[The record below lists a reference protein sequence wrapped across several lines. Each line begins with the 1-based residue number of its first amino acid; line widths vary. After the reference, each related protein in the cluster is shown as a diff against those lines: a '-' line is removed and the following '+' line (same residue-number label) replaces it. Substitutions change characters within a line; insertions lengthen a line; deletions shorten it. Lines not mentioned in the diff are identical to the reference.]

1 MAEESQDGQEKTEE
15 PSQRKLEKAREDG
28 KVVTSKEMFVFTSLV
43 AGLITALSIVAFGRQ
58 PLTNWGGLFMLD
70 ATTHIDSLILAHMD
84 YALWFLIHGT
94 IIFGLPIMIV
104 TILTQFGVGGIIFAP
119 KALAFKGSRIN
130 PLSGLKRMFSL
141 KALVELGKSILKV
154 AFLFGIGFV
163 VIVYLMP
170 GIIWFPNGTM
180 ANALNMMTSLIPS
193 LIGGLLI
200 GLFIIALLDYAWQR
214 YDFMKQ
220 MRMSRQDQKEEF
232 KQTDGSP
239 EVKAKIRRMQ
249 MEASANASKQREAL
263 AQVGEATAVITNP
276 THFAVAL
283 KYEVGSRGAPTV
295 LAMGRGIMAEQ
306 IIERAN
312 SAHVTVFQSPLLAR
326 ALFFTSEIGG
336 EISEALYNAV
346 AVVLAYIYRVDQ
358 GDVAER
364 PSIDVPRDLRF
375 PENGQLL
382 EEQFICRLDA
392 VMGHWVI

>member
-28 KVVTSKEMFVFTSLV
+28 KVVTSKEMFVFTSLA

-58 PLTNWGGLFMLD
+58 PLTNWGGLFTLD
-70 ATTHIDSLILAHMD
+70 AKTHIDSLILAHMD
-84 YALWFLIHGT
+84 YAQWFLIQGT

-104 TILTQFGVGGIIFAP
+104 TILTQFGVGGLIFAP

-130 PLSGLKRMFSL
+130 PLSGLKRMFSV

-154 AFLFGIGFV
+154 VFLFGIGFV
-163 VIVYLMP
+163 VIVYFMP
-170 GIIWFPNGTM
+170 GIVWFPNGTM

-200 GLFIIALLDYAWQR
+200 GLFIIAVLDFAWQR

-263 AQVGEATAVITNP
+263 SQVGEATAVITNP

-283 KYEVGSRGAPTV
+283 KYEVGSAGAPTV
-295 LAMGRGIMAEQ
+295 LAMGRGVMAEQ

-312 SAHVTVFQSPLLAR
+312 SANVNVFQSPLLAR

-364 PSIDVPRDLRF
+364 PSVDVPRDLRF
-375 PENGQLL
+375 SENGQLL
-382 EEQFICRLDA
+382 EE
-392 VMGHWVI
+392 

>member
-163 VIVYLMP
+163 VIVYFMP

-364 PSIDVPRDLRF
+364 PSIEVPRDLRF
-375 PENGQLL
+375 SENGQLL
-382 EEQFICRLDA
+382 EE
-392 VMGHWVI
+392 

>member
-28 KVVTSKEMFVFTSLV
+28 KVVTSKEMFVFTSLA

-58 PLTNWGGLFMLD
+58 PLTNWGGLFTLD
-70 ATTHIDSLILAHMD
+70 AKTHIDSLILAHMD
-84 YALWFLIHGT
+84 YALWFLIQGT

-104 TILTQFGVGGIIFAP
+104 TILTQFGVGGVIFAP
-119 KALAFKGSRIN
+119 KAVAFKGSRIN
-130 PLSGLKRMFSL
+130 PLSGLKRMFSV

-154 AFLFGIGFV
+154 VFLFGIGFV
-163 VIVYLMP
+163 VIVYFMP
-170 GIIWFPNGTM
+170 GIVWFPNGTM

-200 GLFIIALLDYAWQR
+200 GLFIIAVLDYAWQR

-232 KQTDGSP
+232 KQTEGSP

-263 AQVGEATAVITNP
+263 SQVGEATAVITNP

-283 KYEVGSRGAPTV
+283 KYEVGSAGAPTV
-295 LAMGRGIMAEQ
+295 LAMGRGVMAEQ

-312 SAHVTVFQSPLLAR
+312 NADVTVFQSPLLAR

-364 PSIDVPRDLRF
+364 PSVDVPRDLRF
-375 PENGQLL
+375 SENGQLL
-382 EEQFICRLDA
+382 EE
-392 VMGHWVI
+392 

>member
-28 KVVTSKEMFVFTSLV
+28 KVVTSKEMFVFTSLA

-58 PLTNWGGLFMLD
+58 PLTNWGGLFTLD
-70 ATTHIDSLILAHMD
+70 AKTHIDSLILAHMD
-84 YALWFLIHGT
+84 YAQWFLIQGT

-104 TILTQFGVGGIIFAP
+104 IILTQFSVGGLIFAP

-130 PLSGLKRMFSL
+130 PLSGLKRMFSI

-154 AFLFGIGFV
+154 VFLFGIGFV
-163 VIVYLMP
+163 VIVYFMP
-170 GIIWFPNGTM
+170 GIVWFPNGTM

-200 GLFIIALLDYAWQR
+200 GLLIIAVLDFAWQR

-263 AQVGEATAVITNP
+263 SQVGEATAVITNP

-283 KYEVGSRGAPTV
+283 KYEVGSAGAPTV
-295 LAMGRGIMAEQ
+295 LAMGRGVMAEQ

-312 SAHVTVFQSPLLAR
+312 SADVTVFQSPLLAR

-375 PENGQLL
+375 SENGQLL
-382 EEQFICRLDA
+382 EE
-392 VMGHWVI
+392 

>member
-28 KVVTSKEMFVFTSLV
+28 KVVTSKEMFVFTSLA

-58 PLTNWGGLFMLD
+58 PLTSWGGLFTLD
-70 ATTHIDSLILAHMD
+70 AKTHIDSLILAHMD
-84 YALWFLIHGT
+84 YALWFLIQGT

-104 TILTQFGVGGIIFAP
+104 TILTQFGVGGLIFAP
-119 KALAFKGSRIN
+119 KAVAFKGSRIN
-130 PLSGLKRMFSL
+130 PLSGLKRMFSV

-154 AFLFGIGFV
+154 VFLFGIGLV
-163 VIVYLMP
+163 VIVYFMP
-170 GIIWFPNGTM
+170 GIVWFPNGTM

-200 GLFIIALLDYAWQR
+200 GLFIIAVLDYAWQR

-232 KQTDGSP
+232 KQTEGSP

-263 AQVGEATAVITNP
+263 SQVGEATAVITNP

-283 KYEVGSRGAPTV
+283 KYEVGSAGAPTV
-295 LAMGRGIMAEQ
+295 LAMGRGVMAEQ

-312 SAHVTVFQSPLLAR
+312 NADVTVFQSPLLAR

-358 GDVAER
+358 GDVAEH
-364 PSIDVPRDLRF
+364 PSVDVPRDLRF
-375 PENGQLL
+375 SENGQLL
-382 EEQFICRLDA
+382 EE
-392 VMGHWVI
+392 

>member
-28 KVVTSKEMFVFTSLV
+28 KVVTSKEMFVFTGLA

-58 PLTNWGGLFMLD
+58 PLTNWGGLFTLD
-70 ATTHIDSLILAHMD
+70 AKTHIDSLILAHMD
-84 YALWFLIHGT
+84 YALWFLIQGT

-104 TILTQFGVGGIIFAP
+104 TILTQFGVGGLIFAP
-119 KALAFKGSRIN
+119 KAVAFKGSRIN
-130 PLSGLKRMFSL
+130 PLSGLKRMFSV

-154 AFLFGIGFV
+154 VFLFGIGFV
-163 VIVYLMP
+163 VIVYFMP
-170 GIIWFPNGTM
+170 GIVWFPNGTM

-200 GLFIIALLDYAWQR
+200 GLFIIAVLDYAWQR

-232 KQTDGSP
+232 KQTEGSP

-263 AQVGEATAVITNP
+263 SQVGEATAVITNP

-283 KYEVGSRGAPTV
+283 KYEVGSAGAPTV
-295 LAMGRGIMAEQ
+295 LAMGRGVMAEQ

-312 SAHVTVFQSPLLAR
+312 SADVTVFQSPLLAR

-364 PSIDVPRDLRF
+364 PSVDVPRDLRF
-375 PENGQLL
+375 SENGQLL
-382 EEQFICRLDA
+382 EE
-392 VMGHWVI
+392 

>member
-28 KVVTSKEMFVFTSLV
+28 KVVTSKEMFVFTSLA

-58 PLTNWGGLFMLD
+58 PLTNWGGLFTLD
-70 ATTHIDSLILAHMD
+70 AKTHIDSLILAHMD
-84 YALWFLIHGT
+84 YAQWFLIQGI

-119 KALAFKGSRIN
+119 KAVAFKGSRIN
-130 PLSGLKRMFSL
+130 PLSGLKRMFSV

-154 AFLFGIGFV
+154 VFLFGIGFV
-163 VIVYLMP
+163 VIVYFMP
-170 GIIWFPNGTM
+170 GIVWFPNGTM

-200 GLFIIALLDYAWQR
+200 GLFIIAVLDFAWQR

-263 AQVGEATAVITNP
+263 SQVGEATAVITNP

-283 KYEVGSRGAPTV
+283 KYEVGSAGAPTV
-295 LAMGRGIMAEQ
+295 LAMGRGVMAEQ

-312 SAHVTVFQSPLLAR
+312 IAEVTVFQSPLLAR

-364 PSIDVPRDLRF
+364 PSVDVPRDLRF
-375 PENGQLL
+375 SENGQLL
-382 EEQFICRLDA
+382 EE
-392 VMGHWVI
+392 

>member
-1 MAEESQDGQEKTEE
+1 MAEERQDGQEKTEE

-28 KVVTSKEMFVFTSLV
+28 KVVTSKEMFVFTSLA

-58 PLTNWGGLFMLD
+58 PLTNWGGLFTLD
-70 ATTHIDSLILAHMD
+70 AKTHIDSLILAHMD
-84 YALWFLIHGT
+84 YAQWFLIQGT

-104 TILTQFGVGGIIFAP
+104 IILTQFGVGGLIFAP

-130 PLSGLKRMFSL
+130 PLSGLKRMFSV

-154 AFLFGIGFV
+154 VFLFGIGFV
-163 VIVYLMP
+163 VIVYFMP
-170 GIIWFPNGTM
+170 GIVWFPNGTM

-200 GLFIIALLDYAWQR
+200 GLFIIAVLDFAWQR

-220 MRMSRQDQKEEF
+220 MRMSRQEQKEEF
-232 KQTDGSP
+232 KQTEGSP

-263 AQVGEATAVITNP
+263 SQVGEATAVITNP

-283 KYEVGSRGAPTV
+283 KYEVGSAGAPTV
-295 LAMGRGIMAEQ
+295 LAMGRGVMAEQ

-312 SAHVTVFQSPLLAR
+312 SADVTVFQSPLLAR
-326 ALFFTSEIGG
+326 ALFFTSELGG

-364 PSIDVPRDLRF
+364 PSVDVPRDLRF
-375 PENGQLL
+375 SENGQLL
-382 EEQFICRLDA
+382 EE
-392 VMGHWVI
+392 

>member
-28 KVVTSKEMFVFTSLV
+28 KVVTSKEMFVFTSLA

-58 PLTNWGGLFMLD
+58 PLTNWGGLFTLD
-70 ATTHIDSLILAHMD
+70 AKTHIESLILAHMD
-84 YALWFLIHGT
+84 YAQWFLIQGT

-104 TILTQFGVGGIIFAP
+104 TILTQFGVGGLIFAP
-119 KALAFKGSRIN
+119 KAVAFKGSRIN
-130 PLSGLKRMFSL
+130 PLSGLRRMFSV

-154 AFLFGIGFV
+154 VFLFGIGFV
-163 VIVYLMP
+163 VIVYFMP
-170 GIIWFPNGTM
+170 GIVWFPNGTM

-200 GLFIIALLDYAWQR
+200 GLFIIAVLDFAWQR

-263 AQVGEATAVITNP
+263 SQVGEATAVITNP

-283 KYEVGSRGAPTV
+283 KYEVGSAGAPTV
-295 LAMGRGIMAEQ
+295 LAMGRGVMAEQ

-312 SAHVTVFQSPLLAR
+312 NANVTVFQSPLLAR

-364 PSIDVPRDLRF
+364 PSVDVPRDLRF
-375 PENGQLL
+375 SENGQLL
-382 EEQFICRLDA
+382 EE
-392 VMGHWVI
+392 

>member
-28 KVVTSKEMFVFTSLV
+28 KVVTSKEMFVFTSLA

-58 PLTNWGGLFMLD
+58 PLTSWGGLFTLD
-70 ATTHIDSLILAHMD
+70 AKTHIDSLILAHMD
-84 YALWFLIHGT
+84 YALWFLIQGT

-104 TILTQFGVGGIIFAP
+104 TILTQFGVGGLIFAP
-119 KALAFKGSRIN
+119 KAVAFKGSRIN
-130 PLSGLKRMFSL
+130 PLSGLKRMFSV

-154 AFLFGIGFV
+154 VFLFGIGLV
-163 VIVYLMP
+163 VIVYFMP
-170 GIIWFPNGTM
+170 GIVWFPNGTM

-200 GLFIIALLDYAWQR
+200 GLFIIAVLDYAWQR

-232 KQTDGSP
+232 KQTEGSP

-263 AQVGEATAVITNP
+263 SQVGEATAVITNP

-283 KYEVGSRGAPTV
+283 KYEVGSAGAPTV
-295 LAMGRGIMAEQ
+295 LAMGRGVMAEQ

-312 SAHVTVFQSPLLAR
+312 NADVTVFQSPLLAR

-364 PSIDVPRDLRF
+364 PSVDVPRDLRF
-375 PENGQLL
+375 SENGQLL
-382 EEQFICRLDA
+382 EE
-392 VMGHWVI
+392 

>member
-28 KVVTSKEMFVFTSLV
+28 KVVTSKEMFVFTSLA

-58 PLTNWGGLFMLD
+58 PLTSWGGLFTLD
-70 ATTHIDSLILAHMD
+70 AKTHIDSLILAHMD
-84 YALWFLIHGT
+84 YALWFLIQGT

-104 TILTQFGVGGIIFAP
+104 TILTQFGVGGLIFAP
-119 KALAFKGSRIN
+119 KAAAFKGSRIN
-130 PLSGLKRMFSL
+130 PLSGLKRMFSV

-154 AFLFGIGFV
+154 VFLFGIGLV
-163 VIVYLMP
+163 VIVYFMP
-170 GIIWFPNGTM
+170 GIVWFPNGTM

-200 GLFIIALLDYAWQR
+200 GLFIIAVLDYAWQR

-232 KQTDGSP
+232 KQTEGSP

-263 AQVGEATAVITNP
+263 SQVGEATAVITNP

-283 KYEVGSRGAPTV
+283 KYEVGSAGAPTV
-295 LAMGRGIMAEQ
+295 LAMGRGVMAEQ

-312 SAHVTVFQSPLLAR
+312 GADVTVFQSPSLAR

-336 EISEALYNAV
+336 EISEALYSAV

-364 PSIDVPRDLRF
+364 PNVDVPRDLRF
-375 PENGQLL
+375 SENGQLL
-382 EEQFICRLDA
+382 EE
-392 VMGHWVI
+392 

>member
-28 KVVTSKEMFVFTSLV
+28 KVVTSKEMFVFTSLA

-58 PLTNWGGLFMLD
+58 PLTNWGGLFMLN

-163 VIVYLMP
+163 VIVYFMP

-375 PENGQLL
+375 SENGQLL
-382 EEQFICRLDA
+382 QE
-392 VMGHWVI
+392 

>member
-28 KVVTSKEMFVFTSLV
+28 KVVTSKEMFVFTSLT
-43 AGLITALSIVAFGRQ
+43 AGLITALAIMAFGRQ
-58 PLTNWGGLFMLD
+58 PLTNWGGLFTLE
-70 ATTHIDSLILAHMD
+70 AKTHIDSLILAHMD
-84 YALWFLIHGT
+84 YALWFLIQGT

-104 TILTQFGVGGIIFAP
+104 TILTQFGVGGLIFAP
-119 KALAFKGSRIN
+119 KAVAFKGSRIN

-154 AFLFGIGFV
+154 IFLFGIGFV
-163 VIVYLMP
+163 VIVYFMP
-170 GIIWFPNGTM
+170 GIVWFPNGTM

-200 GLFIIALLDYAWQR
+200 GLFIIAVLDFAWQR

-232 KQTDGSP
+232 KQTEGSP

-263 AQVGEATAVITNP
+263 SQVGEATAVITNP

-283 KYEVGSRGAPTV
+283 KYEVGSAGAPTV
-295 LAMGRGIMAEQ
+295 LAMGRGVMAEQ

-312 SAHVTVFQSPLLAR
+312 GADVTVFQSPLLAR

-336 EISEALYNAV
+336 EISEALYSAV

-364 PSIDVPRDLRF
+364 PNVDVPRDLRF
-375 PENGQLL
+375 SENGQLL
-382 EEQFICRLDA
+382 EE
-392 VMGHWVI
+392 

>member
-28 KVVTSKEMFVFTSLV
+28 KVVTSKEMFVFTSLA

-58 PLTNWGGLFMLD
+58 PLTNWGGLFTLD
-70 ATTHIDSLILAHMD
+70 AKTHIDSLILAHMD
-84 YALWFLIHGT
+84 YAQWFLIQGT

-104 TILTQFGVGGIIFAP
+104 TILTQFGVGGLIFAP

-130 PLSGLKRMFSL
+130 PLSGLKRMFSV

-154 AFLFGIGFV
+154 VFLFGIGFV
-163 VIVYLMP
+163 VIVYFMP
-170 GIIWFPNGTM
+170 GIVWFPNGTM

-200 GLFIIALLDYAWQR
+200 GLFIIAVLDFAWQR

-263 AQVGEATAVITNP
+263 SQVGEATAVITNP

-283 KYEVGSRGAPTV
+283 KYEVGSAGAPTV
-295 LAMGRGIMAEQ
+295 LAMGRGVMAEQ

-312 SAHVTVFQSPLLAR
+312 SADVTVFQSPLLAR

-364 PSIDVPRDLRF
+364 PSVDVPRDLRF
-375 PENGQLL
+375 SENGQLL
-382 EEQFICRLDA
+382 EE
-392 VMGHWVI
+392 

>member
-28 KVVTSKEMFVFTSLV
+28 KVVTSKEMFVFTSLA

-58 PLTNWGGLFMLD
+58 PLTNWGGLFTLD
-70 ATTHIDSLILAHMD
+70 AKTHIDSLILAHMD
-84 YALWFLIHGT
+84 YAQWFLIQGT

-104 TILTQFGVGGIIFAP
+104 TILTQFGIGGLIFAP

-130 PLSGLKRMFSL
+130 PLSGLKRMFSV

-154 AFLFGIGFV
+154 VFLFGIGFV
-163 VIVYLMP
+163 VIVYFMP
-170 GIIWFPNGTM
+170 GIVWFPNGTM

-200 GLFIIALLDYAWQR
+200 GLFIIAVLDFAWQR

-263 AQVGEATAVITNP
+263 SQVGEATAVITNP

-283 KYEVGSRGAPTV
+283 KYEVGSAGAPTV
-295 LAMGRGIMAEQ
+295 LAMGRGVMAEQ

-312 SAHVTVFQSPLLAR
+312 SADVTVFQSPLLAR

-364 PSIDVPRDLRF
+364 PSVDVPRDLRF
-375 PENGQLL
+375 SENGQLL
-382 EEQFICRLDA
+382 EE
-392 VMGHWVI
+392 

>member
-28 KVVTSKEMFVFTSLV
+28 KVVSSKEMFVFTSLA

-58 PLTNWGGLFMLD
+58 PLTNWGGLFTLD
-70 ATTHIDSLILAHMD
+70 AKTHIDSLILAHMD
-84 YALWFLIHGT
+84 YAQWFLIQGT

-104 TILTQFGVGGIIFAP
+104 TILTQFGVGGLIFAP
-119 KALAFKGSRIN
+119 KAVAFKGSRIN
-130 PLSGLKRMFSL
+130 PLSGLKRMFSV

-154 AFLFGIGFV
+154 VFLFGIGFV
-163 VIVYLMP
+163 VIVYFMP
-170 GIIWFPNGTM
+170 GIVWFPNGTM

-200 GLFIIALLDYAWQR
+200 GLFIIAVLDFAWQR

-263 AQVGEATAVITNP
+263 SQVGEATAVITNP

-283 KYEVGSRGAPTV
+283 KYEVGSAGAPTV
-295 LAMGRGIMAEQ
+295 LAMGRGVMAEQ
-306 IIERAN
+306 IIERAT
-312 SAHVTVFQSPLLAR
+312 SADVTVFQSPLLAR

-364 PSIDVPRDLRF
+364 PSVDVPRDLRF
-375 PENGQLL
+375 SENGQLL
-382 EEQFICRLDA
+382 EE
-392 VMGHWVI
+392 

>member
-28 KVVTSKEMFVFTSLV
+28 KVVTSKEMFVFTSLT
-43 AGLITALSIVAFGRQ
+43 AGLITALAIMAFGRQ
-58 PLTNWGGLFMLD
+58 PLTNWGGLFTLE
-70 ATTHIDSLILAHMD
+70 AKTHIDSLILAHMD
-84 YALWFLIHGT
+84 YALWFLIQGT

-104 TILTQFGVGGIIFAP
+104 TILTQFGVGGLIFAP
-119 KALAFKGSRIN
+119 KAVAFKGSRIN

-154 AFLFGIGFV
+154 VFLFGIGFV
-163 VIVYLMP
+163 VIVYFMP
-170 GIIWFPNGTM
+170 GIVWFPNGTM

-200 GLFIIALLDYAWQR
+200 GLFIIAVLDFAWQR

-232 KQTDGSP
+232 KQTEGSP

-263 AQVGEATAVITNP
+263 SQVGEATAVITNP

-283 KYEVGSRGAPTV
+283 KYEVGSAGAPTV
-295 LAMGRGIMAEQ
+295 LAMGRGVMAEQ

-312 SAHVTVFQSPLLAR
+312 GADVTVFQSPLLAR

-336 EISEALYNAV
+336 EISEALYSAV

-364 PSIDVPRDLRF
+364 PNVDVPRDLRF
-375 PENGQLL
+375 SENGQLL
-382 EEQFICRLDA
+382 EE
-392 VMGHWVI
+392 

>member
-1 MAEESQDGQEKTEE
+1 MAEESQDSQEKTEE

-28 KVVTSKEMFVFTSLV
+28 KVVTSKEMFVFTGLA

-58 PLTNWGGLFMLD
+58 PLTNWGGLFTLD
-70 ATTHIDSLILAHMD
+70 AKTHIDSLILAHMD
-84 YALWFLIHGT
+84 YALWFLIQGT

-104 TILTQFGVGGIIFAP
+104 TILTQFGVGGLIFAP
-119 KALAFKGSRIN
+119 KAVAFKGSRIN
-130 PLSGLKRMFSL
+130 PISGLKRMFSV

-154 AFLFGIGFV
+154 VFLFGIGFV
-163 VIVYLMP
+163 VIVYFMP

-200 GLFIIALLDYAWQR
+200 GLFIIAVLDFAWQR
-214 YDFMKQ
+214 YDFMRQ
-220 MRMSRQDQKEEF
+220 MRMSRRDQKEEF
-232 KQTDGSP
+232 KQTEGSP

-249 MEASANASKQREAL
+249 MEASANATKQREAL
-263 AQVGEATAVITNP
+263 SQVGEATAVITNP

-283 KYEVGSRGAPTV
+283 KYHVGSAGAPTV
-295 LAMGRGIMAEQ
+295 LAMGRGVIAEQ

-312 SAHVTVFQSPLLAR
+312 SADVTVFQSPLLAR

-364 PSIDVPRDLRF
+364 PSVDVPRDLRF
-375 PENGQLL
+375 SENGQLL
-382 EEQFICRLDA
+382 EE
-392 VMGHWVI
+392 

>member
-28 KVVTSKEMFVFTSLV
+28 KVVTSKEMFVFTSLA

-58 PLTNWGGLFMLD
+58 PLTNWGGLFTLD
-70 ATTHIDSLILAHMD
+70 AKTHIDSLILAHMD
-84 YALWFLIHGT
+84 YAQWFLIQGT

-104 TILTQFGVGGIIFAP
+104 IILTQFGVGGLIFAP

-130 PLSGLKRMFSL
+130 PLSGLKRMFSV

-154 AFLFGIGFV
+154 VFLFGIGFV
-163 VIVYLMP
+163 VIVYFMP
-170 GIIWFPNGTM
+170 GIVWFPNGTM

-200 GLFIIALLDYAWQR
+200 GLFIIAVLDFAWQR

-220 MRMSRQDQKEEF
+220 MRMSRQEQKEEF
-232 KQTDGSP
+232 KQTEGSP

-263 AQVGEATAVITNP
+263 SQVGEATAVITNP

-283 KYEVGSRGAPTV
+283 KYEVGSAGAPTV
-295 LAMGRGIMAEQ
+295 LAMGRGVMAEQ

-312 SAHVTVFQSPLLAR
+312 SADVTVFQSPLLAR

-364 PSIDVPRDLRF
+364 PSVDVPRDLRF
-375 PENGQLL
+375 SENGQLL
-382 EEQFICRLDA
+382 EE
-392 VMGHWVI
+392 

>member
-28 KVVTSKEMFVFTSLV
+28 KVVTSKEMFVFTSLA

-58 PLTNWGGLFMLD
+58 PLTNWGGLFTLD
-70 ATTHIDSLILAHMD
+70 AKTHIDSLILAHMD
-84 YALWFLIHGT
+84 YAQWFLIQGT

-104 TILTQFGVGGIIFAP
+104 TILTQFGVGGLIFAP

-130 PLSGLKRMFSL
+130 PLSGLKRMFSV

-154 AFLFGIGFV
+154 VFLFGIGFV
-163 VIVYLMP
+163 VIVYFMP
-170 GIIWFPNGTM
+170 GIVWFPNGTM

-200 GLFIIALLDYAWQR
+200 GLFIIAVLDFAWQR

-232 KQTDGSP
+232 KQTEGSP

-263 AQVGEATAVITNP
+263 SQVGEATAVITNP

-283 KYEVGSRGAPTV
+283 KYEVGSAGAPTV
-295 LAMGRGIMAEQ
+295 LAMGRGVMAEQ

-312 SAHVTVFQSPLLAR
+312 SADVTVFQSPLLAR

-364 PSIDVPRDLRF
+364 PSVDVPRDLRF
-375 PENGQLL
+375 SENGQLL
-382 EEQFICRLDA
+382 EE
-392 VMGHWVI
+392 

>member
-28 KVVTSKEMFVFTSLV
+28 KVVTSKEMFVFTSLA

-58 PLTNWGGLFMLD
+58 PLTNWGGLFTLD
-70 ATTHIDSLILAHMD
+70 AKTHIDSLILAHMD
-84 YALWFLIHGT
+84 YAQWFLIQGI

-119 KALAFKGSRIN
+119 KAVAFKGSRIN
-130 PLSGLKRMFSL
+130 PLSGLKRMFSV

-154 AFLFGIGFV
+154 VFLFGIGFV
-163 VIVYLMP
+163 VIVYFMP
-170 GIIWFPNGTM
+170 GIVWFPNGTM

-200 GLFIIALLDYAWQR
+200 GLFIIAVLDFAWQR

-232 KQTDGSP
+232 KQTEGSP

-263 AQVGEATAVITNP
+263 SQVGEATAVITNP

-283 KYEVGSRGAPTV
+283 KYEVGSAGAPTV
-295 LAMGRGIMAEQ
+295 LAMGRGVMAEQ

-312 SAHVTVFQSPLLAR
+312 IAEVTVFQSPLLAR

-364 PSIDVPRDLRF
+364 PSVDVPRDLRF
-375 PENGQLL
+375 SENGQLL
-382 EEQFICRLDA
+382 EE
-392 VMGHWVI
+392 

>member
-28 KVVTSKEMFVFTSLV
+28 KVVTSKEMFVFTSLA

-58 PLTNWGGLFMLD
+58 PLTNWGGLFTLD
-70 ATTHIDSLILAHMD
+70 AKTHIDSLILAHMD
-84 YALWFLIHGT
+84 YAQWFLIQGT

-104 TILTQFGVGGIIFAP
+104 TILTQFGVGGVIFAP
-119 KALAFKGSRIN
+119 KAVAFKGSRIN
-130 PLSGLKRMFSL
+130 PLSGLKRMFSV

-154 AFLFGIGFV
+154 VFLFGIGFV
-163 VIVYLMP
+163 VIVYFMP
-170 GIIWFPNGTM
+170 GIVWFPNGTM

-200 GLFIIALLDYAWQR
+200 GLFIIAVLDYAWQR

-232 KQTDGSP
+232 KQTEGSP

-263 AQVGEATAVITNP
+263 SQVGEATAVITNP

-283 KYEVGSRGAPTV
+283 KYEVGSAGAPTV
-295 LAMGRGIMAEQ
+295 LAMGRGVMAEQ

-312 SAHVTVFQSPLLAR
+312 NADVTVFQSPLLAR

-364 PSIDVPRDLRF
+364 PSVDVPRDLRF
-375 PENGQLL
+375 SENGQLL
-382 EEQFICRLDA
+382 EE
-392 VMGHWVI
+392 

>member
-28 KVVTSKEMFVFTSLV
+28 KVVTSKEMFVFTSLA

-58 PLTNWGGLFMLD
+58 PLTSWGGLFTLD
-70 ATTHIDSLILAHMD
+70 AKTHIDSLILAHMD
-84 YALWFLIHGT
+84 YALWFLIQGT

-104 TILTQFGVGGIIFAP
+104 TILTQFGVGGLIFAP
-119 KALAFKGSRIN
+119 KAVAFKGSRIN
-130 PLSGLKRMFSL
+130 PLSGLKRMFSV

-154 AFLFGIGFV
+154 VFLFGIGLV
-163 VIVYLMP
+163 VIVYFMP
-170 GIIWFPNGTM
+170 GIVWFPNGTM

-200 GLFIIALLDYAWQR
+200 GLFIIAVLDYAWQR

-232 KQTDGSP
+232 KQTEGSP

-263 AQVGEATAVITNP
+263 SQVGEATAVITNP

-283 KYEVGSRGAPTV
+283 KYEVGSAGAPTV
-295 LAMGRGIMAEQ
+295 LAMGRGVMAEQ

-312 SAHVTVFQSPLLAR
+312 SADVTVFQSPLLAR

-364 PSIDVPRDLRF
+364 PSVDVPRDLRF
-375 PENGQLL
+375 SENGQLL
-382 EEQFICRLDA
+382 EE
-392 VMGHWVI
+392 

>member
-28 KVVTSKEMFVFTSLV
+28 KVVTSKEMFVFTSLA

-58 PLTNWGGLFMLD
+58 PLTSWGGLFTLD
-70 ATTHIDSLILAHMD
+70 AKTHIDSLILAHMD
-84 YALWFLIHGT
+84 YALWFLIQGT

-104 TILTQFGVGGIIFAP
+104 TILTQFGVGGVIFAP
-119 KALAFKGSRIN
+119 KAVAFKGSRIN
-130 PLSGLKRMFSL
+130 PLSGLKRMFSV

-154 AFLFGIGFV
+154 VFLFGIGFV
-163 VIVYLMP
+163 VIVYFMP
-170 GIIWFPNGTM
+170 GIVWFPNGTM

-200 GLFIIALLDYAWQR
+200 GLFIIAVLDYAWQR

-232 KQTDGSP
+232 KQTEGSP

-263 AQVGEATAVITNP
+263 SQVGEATAVITNP

-283 KYEVGSRGAPTV
+283 KYEVGSAGAPTV
-295 LAMGRGIMAEQ
+295 LAMGRGVMAEQ

-312 SAHVTVFQSPLLAR
+312 NADVTVFQSPLLAR

-364 PSIDVPRDLRF
+364 PSVDVPRDLRF
-375 PENGQLL
+375 SENGQLL
-382 EEQFICRLDA
+382 EE
-392 VMGHWVI
+392 

>member
-28 KVVTSKEMFVFTSLV
+28 KVVTSKEMFVFTSLA

-58 PLTNWGGLFMLD
+58 PLTSWGGLFTLD
-70 ATTHIDSLILAHMD
+70 AKTHIDSLILAHMD
-84 YALWFLIHGT
+84 YALWFLIQGT

-104 TILTQFGVGGIIFAP
+104 TILTQFGVGGLIFAP
-119 KALAFKGSRIN
+119 KAVAFKGSRIN
-130 PLSGLKRMFSL
+130 PLSGLKRMFSV

-154 AFLFGIGFV
+154 VFLFGIGFV
-163 VIVYLMP
+163 VIVYFMP
-170 GIIWFPNGTM
+170 GIVWFPNGTM

-200 GLFIIALLDYAWQR
+200 GLFIIAVLDYAWQR

-232 KQTDGSP
+232 KQTEGSP

-263 AQVGEATAVITNP
+263 SQVGEATAVITNP

-283 KYEVGSRGAPTV
+283 KYEVGSAGAPTV
-295 LAMGRGIMAEQ
+295 LAMGRGVMAEQ

-312 SAHVTVFQSPLLAR
+312 KADVTVFQSPLLAR

-364 PSIDVPRDLRF
+364 PSVDVPRDLRF
-375 PENGQLL
+375 SENGQLL
-382 EEQFICRLDA
+382 EE
-392 VMGHWVI
+392 

>member
-28 KVVTSKEMFVFTSLV
+28 KVVTSKEMFVFTSLA

-58 PLTNWGGLFMLD
+58 PLTNWGGLFTLD
-70 ATTHIDSLILAHMD
+70 AKTHIDSLILAHMD
-84 YALWFLIHGT
+84 YAQWFLIQGT

-104 TILTQFGVGGIIFAP
+104 TILTQFGVGGLIFAP
-119 KALAFKGSRIN
+119 KAVAFKGSRIN
-130 PLSGLKRMFSL
+130 PLSGLKRMFSV

-154 AFLFGIGFV
+154 VFLFGIGFV
-163 VIVYLMP
+163 VIVYFMP
-170 GIIWFPNGTM
+170 GIVWFPNGTM

-200 GLFIIALLDYAWQR
+200 GLFIIAILDFAWQR

-232 KQTDGSP
+232 KQTEGSP

-263 AQVGEATAVITNP
+263 SQVGEATAVITNP

-283 KYEVGSRGAPTV
+283 KYEVGSAGAPTV
-295 LAMGRGIMAEQ
+295 LAMGRGVMAEQ

-312 SAHVTVFQSPLLAR
+312 SADVTVFQSPLLAR

-364 PSIDVPRDLRF
+364 PSVDVPSDLRF
-375 PENGQLL
+375 SENGQLL
-382 EEQFICRLDA
+382 EE
-392 VMGHWVI
+392 

>member
-28 KVVTSKEMFVFTSLV
+28 KVVTSKEMFVFTSLA

-58 PLTNWGGLFMLD
+58 PLTNWGGLFTLD
-70 ATTHIDSLILAHMD
+70 AKTHIDSLILAHMD
-84 YALWFLIHGT
+84 YALWFLIQGT

-104 TILTQFGVGGIIFAP
+104 TILTQFGVGGLIFAP
-119 KALAFKGSRIN
+119 KAVAFKGSRIN
-130 PLSGLKRMFSL
+130 PLSGLKRMFSV

-154 AFLFGIGFV
+154 VFLFGIGFV
-163 VIVYLMP
+163 VIVYFMP
-170 GIIWFPNGTM
+170 GIVWFPNGTM

-200 GLFIIALLDYAWQR
+200 GLFIIAVLDYAWQR

-232 KQTDGSP
+232 KQTEGSP
-239 EVKAKIRRMQ
+239 EVKAKIRCMQ

-263 AQVGEATAVITNP
+263 SQVGEATAVITNP

-283 KYEVGSRGAPTV
+283 KYEVGSAGAPTV
-295 LAMGRGIMAEQ
+295 LAMGRGVMAEQ

-312 SAHVTVFQSPLLAR
+312 SADVTVFQSPLLAR

-364 PSIDVPRDLRF
+364 PSVDVPRDLRF
-375 PENGQLL
+375 SENGQLL
-382 EEQFICRLDA
+382 EE
-392 VMGHWVI
+392 

>member
-28 KVVTSKEMFVFTSLV
+28 KVVTSKEMFVFTSLA

-58 PLTNWGGLFMLD
+58 PLTNWGGLFTLD
-70 ATTHIDSLILAHMD
+70 AKTHIDSLILAHMD
-84 YALWFLIHGT
+84 YAQWFLIQGT

-104 TILTQFGVGGIIFAP
+104 IILTQFSVGGLIFAP

-130 PLSGLKRMFSL
+130 PLSGLKRMFSV

-154 AFLFGIGFV
+154 VFLFGIGFV
-163 VIVYLMP
+163 VIVYFMP
-170 GIIWFPNGTM
+170 GIVWFPNGTM

-200 GLFIIALLDYAWQR
+200 GLFIIAILDFAWQR

-232 KQTDGSP
+232 KQTEGSP

-263 AQVGEATAVITNP
+263 SQVGEATAVITNP

-283 KYEVGSRGAPTV
+283 KYEVGSAGAPTV
-295 LAMGRGIMAEQ
+295 LAMGRGVMAEQ

-312 SAHVTVFQSPLLAR
+312 SADVTVFQSPLLAR

-364 PSIDVPRDLRF
+364 PSVDVPRDLRF
-375 PENGQLL
+375 SENGQLL
-382 EEQFICRLDA
+382 EE
-392 VMGHWVI
+392 

>member
-1 MAEESQDGQEKTEE
+1 MAEESQDSQEKTEE

-28 KVVTSKEMFVFTSLV
+28 KVVTSKEMFVFTSLA

-58 PLTNWGGLFMLD
+58 PLTNWGGLFTLD
-70 ATTHIDSLILAHMD
+70 AKTHIDSLILAHMD
-84 YALWFLIHGT
+84 YALWFLIQGT

-104 TILTQFGVGGIIFAP
+104 TILTQFGVGGLIFAP
-119 KALAFKGSRIN
+119 KAVAFKGSRIN
-130 PLSGLKRMFSL
+130 PLSGLKRMFSV

-154 AFLFGIGFV
+154 VFLFGIGFV
-163 VIVYLMP
+163 VIVYFMP
-170 GIIWFPNGTM
+170 GIVWFPNGTM

-200 GLFIIALLDYAWQR
+200 GLFIIAVLDYAWQR

-232 KQTDGSP
+232 KQTEGSP

-263 AQVGEATAVITNP
+263 SQVGEATAVITNP

-283 KYEVGSRGAPTV
+283 KYEVGSAGAPTV
-295 LAMGRGIMAEQ
+295 LAMGRGVMAEQ

-312 SAHVTVFQSPLLAR
+312 NADVTVFQSPLLAR

-364 PSIDVPRDLRF
+364 PSVDVPRDLRF
-375 PENGQLL
+375 SENGQLL
-382 EEQFICRLDA
+382 EE
-392 VMGHWVI
+392 

>member
-28 KVVTSKEMFVFTSLV
+28 KVVTSKEMFVFTSLA
-43 AGLITALSIVAFGRQ
+43 AGVITALSIVAFGRQ
-58 PLTNWGGLFMLD
+58 PLTKWGGLFTLD
-70 ATTHIDSLILAHMD
+70 AKTHIDSLILAHMD
-84 YALWFLIHGT
+84 YALWFLIQGT

-104 TILTQFGVGGIIFAP
+104 TILTQFGVGGLIFAP
-119 KALAFKGSRIN
+119 KAVAFKGSRIN
-130 PLSGLKRMFSL
+130 PLSGLKRMFSV

-154 AFLFGIGFV
+154 VFLFGIGFV
-163 VIVYLMP
+163 VIVYFMP
-170 GIIWFPNGTM
+170 GIVWFPNGTM

-200 GLFIIALLDYAWQR
+200 GLFIIAVLDFAWQR

-232 KQTDGSP
+232 KQTEGSP

-263 AQVGEATAVITNP
+263 SQVGEATAVITNP

-283 KYEVGSRGAPTV
+283 KYEVGSAGAPTV
-295 LAMGRGIMAEQ
+295 LAMGRGVMAEQ

-312 SAHVTVFQSPLLAR
+312 SADVTVFQSPLLAR
-326 ALFFTSEIGG
+326 ALFFTSEIGA

-364 PSIDVPRDLRF
+364 PSVDVPRDLRF
-375 PENGQLL
+375 SENGQLL
-382 EEQFICRLDA
+382 EE
-392 VMGHWVI
+392 

>member
-28 KVVTSKEMFVFTSLV
+28 NVVTSKEMFVFTSLA

-58 PLTNWGGLFMLD
+58 PLTNWGGLFTLD
-70 ATTHIDSLILAHMD
+70 AKTHIDSLILAHMD
-84 YALWFLIHGT
+84 YALWFLIQGT

-104 TILTQFGVGGIIFAP
+104 TILTQFGVGGLIFAP
-119 KALAFKGSRIN
+119 KAVAFKGSRIN
-130 PLSGLKRMFSL
+130 PLSGLKRMFSV

-154 AFLFGIGFV
+154 VFLFGIGFV
-163 VIVYLMP
+163 VIVYFMP
-170 GIIWFPNGTM
+170 GIVWFPNGTM

-200 GLFIIALLDYAWQR
+200 GLFIIAVLDFAWQR

-232 KQTDGSP
+232 KQTEGSP

-263 AQVGEATAVITNP
+263 SQVGEATAVITNP

-283 KYEVGSRGAPTV
+283 KYEVGSAGAPTV
-295 LAMGRGIMAEQ
+295 LAMGRGVMAEQ

-312 SAHVTVFQSPLLAR
+312 SADVTVFQSPLLAR

-364 PSIDVPRDLRF
+364 PSVDVPRDLRF
-375 PENGQLL
+375 SENGQLL
-382 EEQFICRLDA
+382 EE
-392 VMGHWVI
+392 

>member
-28 KVVTSKEMFVFTSLV
+28 KVVTSKEMFVFTSLA

-58 PLTNWGGLFMLD
+58 PLTSWGGLFTLD
-70 ATTHIDSLILAHMD
+70 AKTHIDSLILAHMD
-84 YALWFLIHGT
+84 YALWFLIQGT

-104 TILTQFGVGGIIFAP
+104 TILTQFGVGGLIFAP
-119 KALAFKGSRIN
+119 KAVAFKGSRIN
-130 PLSGLKRMFSL
+130 PLSGLKRMFSV

-154 AFLFGIGFV
+154 VFLFGIGFV
-163 VIVYLMP
+163 VIVYFMP
-170 GIIWFPNGTM
+170 GIVWFPNGTM

-200 GLFIIALLDYAWQR
+200 GLFIIAVLDYAWQR

-232 KQTDGSP
+232 KQTEGSP

-263 AQVGEATAVITNP
+263 SQVGEATAVITNP

-283 KYEVGSRGAPTV
+283 KYEVGSAGAPTV
-295 LAMGRGIMAEQ
+295 LAMGRGVMAEQ

-312 SAHVTVFQSPLLAR
+312 NADVTVFQSPLLAR

-358 GDVAER
+358 GDVAEH
-364 PSIDVPRDLRF
+364 PSVDVPRDLRF
-375 PENGQLL
+375 SENGQLL
-382 EEQFICRLDA
+382 EE
-392 VMGHWVI
+392 

>member
-28 KVVTSKEMFVFTSLV
+28 KVVTSKEMFVFTSLA

-58 PLTNWGGLFMLD
+58 PLTNWGGLFTLD
-70 ATTHIDSLILAHMD
+70 AKTHIESLILAHMD
-84 YALWFLIHGT
+84 YAQWFLIQGT

-104 TILTQFGVGGIIFAP
+104 TILTQFGVGGLIFAP
-119 KALAFKGSRIN
+119 KAVAFKGSRIN
-130 PLSGLKRMFSL
+130 PVSGLKRMISV

-154 AFLFGIGFV
+154 VFLFGIGFV
-163 VIVYLMP
+163 VIVYFMP
-170 GIIWFPNGTM
+170 GIVWFPNGTM

-200 GLFIIALLDYAWQR
+200 GLFIIAVLDFAWQR

-263 AQVGEATAVITNP
+263 SQVGEATAVITNP

-283 KYEVGSRGAPTV
+283 KYEVGSAGAPTV
-295 LAMGRGIMAEQ
+295 LAMGRGVMAEQ

-312 SAHVTVFQSPLLAR
+312 SANVNVFQSPMLAR

-364 PSIDVPRDLRF
+364 PSVDVPRDLRF
-375 PENGQLL
+375 SENGQLL
-382 EEQFICRLDA
+382 EE
-392 VMGHWVI
+392 

>member
-28 KVVTSKEMFVFTSLV
+28 KVVTSKEMFVFTGLA

-58 PLTNWGGLFMLD
+58 PLTKWGGLFTLD
-70 ATTHIDSLILAHMD
+70 AKTHIDSLILAHMD
-84 YALWFLIHGT
+84 YALWFLIQGT

-104 TILTQFGVGGIIFAP
+104 TILTQFGVGGLIFAP
-119 KALAFKGSRIN
+119 KAVAFKGSRIN
-130 PLSGLKRMFSL
+130 PLSGLKRMFSV

-154 AFLFGIGFV
+154 VFLFGIGFV
-163 VIVYLMP
+163 VIVYFMP
-170 GIIWFPNGTM
+170 GIVWFPNGTM

-200 GLFIIALLDYAWQR
+200 GLFIIAVLDFAWQR

-232 KQTDGSP
+232 KQTEGSP

-263 AQVGEATAVITNP
+263 SQVDEATAVITNP

-283 KYEVGSRGAPTV
+283 KYEVGSAGAPTV
-295 LAMGRGIMAEQ
+295 LAMGRGVMAEQ

-312 SAHVTVFQSPLLAR
+312 SADVTVFQSPLLAR

-364 PSIDVPRDLRF
+364 PSVDVPRDLRF
-375 PENGQLL
+375 SENGQLL
-382 EEQFICRLDA
+382 EE
-392 VMGHWVI
+392 

>member
-28 KVVTSKEMFVFTSLV
+28 KVVTSKEMFVFTSLA

-58 PLTNWGGLFMLD
+58 PLTNWGGLFTLD
-70 ATTHIDSLILAHMD
+70 AKTHIDSLILAHMD
-84 YALWFLIHGT
+84 YAQWFLIQGT

-104 TILTQFGVGGIIFAP
+104 IILTQFSVGGLIFAP

-130 PLSGLKRMFSL
+130 PLSGLKRMFSV

-154 AFLFGIGFV
+154 VFLFGIGFV
-163 VIVYLMP
+163 VIIYFMP
-170 GIIWFPNGTM
+170 GIVWFPNGTM

-200 GLFIIALLDYAWQR
+200 GLFIIAVLDFAWQR

-232 KQTDGSP
+232 KQTEGSP

-263 AQVGEATAVITNP
+263 SQVGEATAVITNP

-283 KYEVGSRGAPTV
+283 KYEVGSAGAPTV
-295 LAMGRGIMAEQ
+295 LAMGRGVMAEQ

-312 SAHVTVFQSPLLAR
+312 SADVTVFQSPLLAR

-375 PENGQLL
+375 SENGQLL
-382 EEQFICRLDA
+382 EE
-392 VMGHWVI
+392 